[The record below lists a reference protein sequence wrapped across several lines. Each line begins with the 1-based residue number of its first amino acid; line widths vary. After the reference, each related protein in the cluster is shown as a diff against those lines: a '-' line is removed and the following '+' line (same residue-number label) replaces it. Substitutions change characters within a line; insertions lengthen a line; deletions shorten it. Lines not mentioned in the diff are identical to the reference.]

1 MKTAHLGHIG
11 PLRQLQRDGLIE
23 GALNAPHK
31 YDASPTVQR
40 GIAMIYR
47 ITTATSL
54 LLAATGAFAAPTKTK
69 PVSTVIITNARDIP
83 ATDVAI
89 GVNGQT
95 VRLTKPLAPKA
106 KTTLRLPK
114 MTGCMVAVAAT
125 FEDESTAE
133 FPELDVCQD
142 GTVRFTD

>member
-1 MKTAHLGHIG
+1 
-11 PLRQLQRDGLIE
+11 
-23 GALNAPHK
+23 
-31 YDASPTVQR
+31 
-40 GIAMIYR
+40 MIFR

-89 GVNGQT
+89 GANGQT

-114 MTGCMVAVAAT
+114 MAGCMVAVAAT

-133 FPELDVCQD
+133 FSELDVCQD

>member
-1 MKTAHLGHIG
+1 M
-11 PLRQLQRDGLIE
+11 
-23 GALNAPHK
+23 
-31 YDASPTVQR
+31 YDASPTAQR
-40 GIAMIYR
+40 GLAMIFR

-54 LLAATGAFAAPTKTK
+54 LLAATSAIAAPVKAK
-69 PVSTVIITNARDIP
+69 PVSTIVITNARAVP

-89 GVNGQT
+89 GANGQI
-95 VRLTKPLAPKA
+95 VRLPKPLAPKA

-142 GTVRFTD
+142 KTVRFTD